1 MSAVLVSDQYFKK
14 KKAFAFGIVM
24 SGSGVGS
31 IIIPFVM
38 RPLFDNYDFTGA
50 MLLHGESI
58 QEFMCIGVVY
68 YGEAIQKLMCMGVV
82 YYGEAIQ
89 EFMCMGV
96 VYYGEAIQK
105 FICMGVVCYG
115 EAI

>member
-50 MLLHGESI
+50 MLL
-58 QEFMCIGVVY
+58 
-68 YGEAIQKLMCMGVV
+68 YGEL
-82 YYGEAIQ
+82 IQ
-89 EFMCMGV
+89 EFMCMGSCLLWGGNSRIY
-96 VYYGEAIQK
+96 VYRSCILWGRQSKILCVWELST
-105 FICMGVVCYG
+105 MRR
-115 EAI
+115 

>member
-38 RPLFDNYDFTGA
+38 RPLFDNYDLTGS
-50 MLLHGESI
+50 MLLYGESI
-58 QEFMCIGVVY
+58 H
-68 YGEAIQKLMCMGVV
+68 
-82 YYGEAIQ
+82 
-89 EFMCMGV
+89 EFMCMGSCLLWGGNSRID
-96 VYYGEAIQK
+96 VYWSCLLWGGNSRVDVYGS
-105 FICMGVVCYG
+105 CLL
-115 EAI
+115 